1 MGVREAEKQATVP
14 LYLLPEKKHFHLLQK
29 GTDLLLRLKLYFKK
43 QNGKTNNNKKKKRKS
58 LFLPLHNPKQSSLRQ
73 KLALEIYY
81 VVGLLTAGF

>member
-29 GTDLLLRLKLYFKK
+29 GTNLLLRLKLYFKK
-43 QNGKTNNNKKKKRKS
+43 QNGKTNNNKKRKS